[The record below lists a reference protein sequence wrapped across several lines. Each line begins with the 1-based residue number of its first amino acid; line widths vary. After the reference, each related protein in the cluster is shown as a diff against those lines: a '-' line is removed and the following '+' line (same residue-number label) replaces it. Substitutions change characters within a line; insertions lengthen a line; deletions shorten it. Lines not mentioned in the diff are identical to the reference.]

1 MRYFLLYVFII
12 THSVLSAQIS
22 DDFSDGDFS
31 ANPSWSGSN
40 PDYTVNGSFE
50 LQLNNTIASTSYLST
65 PHGLTT
71 LDDKEWKFWTRQS
84 FSPSGGN
91 YGRVYLTASSA
102 DLTTDPDGFYI
113 QLGEAGSNDAV
124 RLFKCET
131 GTHTELTAG
140 PLGQIASSFAI
151 GVRVLRDNAGNW
163 SLLVDAAGG
172 ENYTQVGSA
181 SDATI
186 LTGTHF
192 GIFDEYTVSNATSFY
207 YDNFYVG
214 DEILDLTPPV
224 LISATVIN
232 ADLID
237 VLFNE
242 ALDQTT
248 AEQTGNYDIQ
258 PFLSVTNATLD
269 GTNSALVHLVPLS
282 SLVNG
287 SNYTLFTDA
296 IMDLASNISGN
307 QSIDF
312 SYFVAEA
319 PLAGDIIINEF
330 MCDPTPQIGLPE
342 VEFVEI
348 YNKSTKIFDVDNWEL
363 GDASSTGSIQQ
374 GWLLPGEYM
383 VLTSTSNVDSFTVA
397 TAVTSFPSLNNAGDN
412 IVIRDDNGT
421 ILDSISYTDDW
432 YGDPA
437 KDGGGYTIE
446 RINPN
451 DPCTDQSDWFASND
465 NLGGTPGSVNSV
477 YDVTPDVSFPE
488 IDQLIALSPNYLE
501 VYFTEG
507 MDSSSLVN
515 ATITTAPGL
524 TVQNNYVLS
533 AYVDMFTL
541 QFVENLASSQTYSIV
556 LENVADCWNNTTTVF
571 GTFALPESPVPG
583 DIIINEIMFD
593 PLTGGNDWV
602 ELYNNSEKLIDIYN
616 LETANYD
623 NDTIDNNKVVDQH
636 FLLAPNEYVILAE
649 DTTQI
654 LQNYTAYQL
663 GRAIQTD
670 LPSYNND
677 SSTVYIIAQNQIL
690 DKVSYDEDWHF
701 SLIDDTDGKSLE
713 RIDPAGP
720 SDDRNNWH
728 TAAEAIGF
736 ATPGRVNSQLN
747 PAIMNGE
754 FSFTSETI
762 SPDNDGFEDVLQ
774 INYEMAA
781 PGLVGDFNI
790 YDDRG
795 RKIATVLSSELLAT
809 SGTFVWDGVR
819 DDNTKA
825 SIGIY
830 VAVFEVFDI
839 DGGIVFAKRK
849 AFVVAGKL

>member
-1 MRYFLLYVFII
+1 MRYFLLYVFIL

-31 ANPSWSGSN
+31 VNPTWSGSSSV
-40 PDYTVNGSFE
+40 YTINGSFE
-50 LQLNNTIASTSYLST
+50 LQLSNSIAAISYLST

-71 LDDKEWKFWTRQS
+71 LDNKEWKFWTRQS
-84 FSPSGGN
+84 FSPSGAN
-91 YGRVYLTASSA
+91 YGRVYLTANSA
-102 DLTTDPDGFYI
+102 DLSTDPDGFYI

-131 GTHTELTAG
+131 GVHTELAAG

-151 GVRVLRDNAGNW
+151 GVRVLRDNVGNW
-163 SLLVDAAGG
+163 TVFVDAAGG
-172 ENYTQVGSA
+172 ENYTQIGSA
-181 SDATI
+181 MDATI
-186 LTGTHF
+186 LMGTHF
-192 GIFDEYTVSNATSFY
+192 GIFNEYTVSNATGFY
-207 YDNFYVG
+207 YDNFYIG
-214 DEILDLTPPV
+214 DEILDFNPPV
-224 LISATVIN
+224 LLSATAIN

-237 VLFNE
+237 VLFDE
-242 ALDQTT
+242 ALDQTS
-248 AEQTGNYDIQ
+248 AELLVNYTTQ
-258 PFLSVTNATLD
+258 PSITLTSATLD
-269 GTNSALVHLVPLS
+269 GTNPALVHLVPS
-282 SLVNG
+282 ASLTNG

-296 IMDLASNISGN
+296 ILDLSANISGN
-307 QSIDF
+307 QSTDF
-312 SYFVAEA
+312 SYLVAEA

-330 MCDPTPQIGLPE
+330 MCDPSPQVGLPE
-342 VEFVEI
+342 VEFVEL
-348 YNKSTKIFDVDNWEL
+348 YNKSTKILDVENWQL
-363 GDASSTGSIQQ
+363 GDASSTGTIQQ

-412 IVIRDDNGT
+412 IVIRDVNGV
-421 ILDSISYTDDW
+421 ILDSISYTDEW

-451 DPCTDQSDWFASND
+451 DPCTDQSDWSASND

-477 YDVTPDVSFPE
+477 YDITPDVSLPE

-501 VYFTEG
+501 VYFNEG
-507 MDSSSLVN
+507 MDSTSLVN
-515 ATITTAPGL
+515 ALISTAPGL

-533 AYVDMFTL
+533 AYPDMFTL
-541 QFVENLASSQTYSIV
+541 QFVENLTSSQTYNII
-556 LENVADCWNNTTTVF
+556 LEGVADCWNNTATVF
-571 GTFALPESPVPG
+571 GIFALPETPTPG
-583 DIIINEIMFD
+583 DIVINEIMFD
-593 PLTGGNDWV
+593 PLTGGNDWI

-616 LETANYD
+616 FETANYD
-623 NDTIDNNKVVDQH
+623 NDSIDNNKVIDQH
-636 FLLAPNEYVILAE
+636 FLLGPEEYVVLAE
-649 DTTQI
+649 DTTHI

-663 GRAIQTD
+663 GRAVQTD

-677 SSTVYIIAQNQIL
+677 SSTVYVIAQNQIL
-690 DKVSYDEDWHF
+690 DKVSYREDWHF
-701 SLIDDTDGKSLE
+701 SLLDNTDGKSLE
-713 RIDPAGP
+713 RIDPSGP
-720 SDDRNNWH
+720 SNDRNNWH

-774 INYEMAA
+774 VNYEMTT
-781 PGLVGDFNI
+781 PGLVGDFTI

-795 RKIATVLSSELLAT
+795 RKIATVLSSELLALT
-809 SGTFVWDGVR
+809 GTFVWDGVR
-819 DDNTKA
+819 EDNTKA
-825 SIGIY
+825 SIGTY
-830 VAVFEVFDI
+830 VAVFEAFDI